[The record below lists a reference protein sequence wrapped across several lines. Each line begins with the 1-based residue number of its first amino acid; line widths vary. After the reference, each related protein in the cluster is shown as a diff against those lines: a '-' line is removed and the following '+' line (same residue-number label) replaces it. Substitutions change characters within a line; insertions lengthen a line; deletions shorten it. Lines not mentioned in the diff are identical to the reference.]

1 MTVVPAPCLQPIGV
15 DTIVPHGDTKPSC
28 VIKAVDPP
36 LYAAKK
42 KGWNR
47 IEALRAHA

>member
-1 MTVVPAPCLQPIGV
+1 MTVVPAPCLQPIV
-15 DTIVPHGDTKPSC
+15 LSTIVPHDDTQPSS
-28 VIKAVDPP
+28 VIEAVDQPR
-36 LYAAKK
+36 YAAKK